1 MNTPQLPNFKP
12 SAMKEN
18 KSGNPAN
25 LQFFSGSTIERMEI
39 EINNVLALLQL
50 ERISYQQA
58 HLKLH
63 DARKDMMTIYYD
75 ICGKIAKAQST
86 VSTMRR
92 YGKIDHERVLET
104 SQRMISEI
112 ELPSHG
118 NRVHRALKEVVK
130 VSDKFSDGTALF
142 RELSRSI
149 QDARKVIK
157 NETGALQKDLL
168 DHLFRAKRLNKSKVV
183 PSLKAS
189 DLGYTPDP
197 ILDET
202 VEPED
207 MLVKKI
213 LS

>member
-1 MNTPQLPNFKP
+1 
-12 SAMKEN
+12 MKN
-18 KSGNPAN
+18 SKSSDSTK
-25 LQFFSGSTIERMEI
+25 LTFFSGSTIEHLEN
-39 EINNVLALLQL
+39 ELNNVIALLQL
-50 ERISYQQA
+50 ERISFQQA

-63 DARKDMMTIYYD
+63 AARKDMMDLYYD
-75 ICGKIAKAQST
+75 ICGKIAKAQSV
-86 VSTMRR
+86 VSTMRK
-92 YGKIDHERVLET
+92 YGKIDHERILET
-104 SQRMISEI
+104 STRIMGEI

-118 NRVHRALKEVVK
+118 SQIRKALEEVVRI
-130 VSDKFSDGTALF
+130 SDKFSDGTALF

>member
-1 MNTPQLPNFKP
+1 M
-12 SAMKEN
+12 EN
-18 KSGNPAN
+18 
-25 LQFFSGSTIERMEI
+25 EI
-39 EINNVLALLQL
+39 SNVLALLQL

-63 DARKDMMTIYYD
+63 YARKDMMTIYYD

-86 VSTMRR
+86 VSTMRK
-92 YGKIDHERVLET
+92 YGKLNPERVLET

-118 NRVHRALKEVVK
+118 SRVRLALENVVTT
-130 VSDKFSDGTALF
+130 SDKFSAGTCVF

-168 DHLFRAKRLNKSKVV
+168 DHLFKAKRLNKSKVV
-183 PSLKAS
+183 PSVTAKE
-189 DLGYTPDP
+189 LGYTPDP

-202 VEPED
+202 VELEE
-207 MLVKKI
+207 MKVKRI
-213 LS
+213 SS

>member
-1 MNTPQLPNFKP
+1 MERL
-12 SAMKEN
+12 EN
-18 KSGNPAN
+18 
-25 LQFFSGSTIERMEI
+25 

-50 ERISYQQA
+50 ERISFQQA

-63 DARKDMMTIYYD
+63 AARKDMMTIYYD
-75 ICGKIAKAQST
+75 VMGKIATAQST

-92 YGKIDHERVLET
+92 YGKLDHERVLE
-104 SQRMISEI
+104 SSLRIISEI

-118 NRVHRALKEVVK
+118 SRVHQALAEVVR
-130 VSDKFSDGTALF
+130 VSDKFADGSALF

-168 DHLFRAKRLNKSKVV
+168 DHLFKAKRLNKSKVV
-183 PSLKAS
+183 PSVTAKE
-189 DLGYTPDP
+189 LGYTPDP

-202 VEPED
+202 VELEE
-207 MLVKKI
+207 MKVKRI
-213 LS
+213 SS